1 MTPNL
6 EIPDLVPTRP
16 AWMERGACAG
26 SGCRLFLS
34 EYERDVQRAKV
45 VCNRCQV
52 REACCAFAVADPSLQ
67 GVWGATT
74 ASERRALRRRRTIS
88 VMM

>member
-1 MTPNL
+1 MPDL

-34 EYERDVQRAKV
+34 EIERDVQRAKF

-52 REACCAFAVADPSLQ
+52 REACLDYAVGDPSLL

-74 ASERRALRRRRTIS
+74 AGERRAMRRRRTA
-88 VMM
+88 